1 MTAAGPSSGF
11 KCTFPF
17 KFDGINFNACTL
29 TLSPTGIPWCSTK
42 VDDDGTHIGG
52 QGNWGE
58 CSSKC
63 PIDKSCKCKFP
74 FIWNGLT
81 HNACTMHSSP
91 GEPWCS
97 LKVDDKGQ
105 HVKGYGTVCSSECP
119 VEEGCLCKFPFTFN
133 GLTHNACTMHSS
145 HSGKPWCS
153 LKVDDKGQHVKGYG
167 PTCSKGCPVEEGCR
181 CVFPFV
187 WASSAHSAC
196 TLDHSPN
203 GVPWCAINVDD
214 HGLVTH
220 WSNCNQECP
229 LEEKGKDHVINVPPC
244 CCL

>member
-74 FIWNGLT
+74 FIVNGLT
-81 HNACTMHSSP
+81 HNACTMHGS
-91 GEPWCS
+91 
-97 LKVDDKGQ
+97 Q
-105 HVKGYGTVCSSECP
+105 
-119 VEEGCLCKFPFTFN
+119 
-133 GLTHNACTMHSS
+133 M
-145 HSGKPWCS
+145 GKPWCS